1 MTSSSA
7 NTPQPRNA
15 APGAV
20 GVGVGALDLSD
31 RAAIAWGALF
41 VAAFVG
47 TFFEFFRY
55 QFVQATTQVQDWGHT
70 LLIPFISG
78 YFVYLQRE
86 KLALQ
91 RFAPSWTAFVL
102 LFVGLAIYS
111 ASAFG
116 PPAIQHHNV
125 RGVGVGFALLGC
137 LLAVFGTASFRWL
150 WFPWA
155 YWWVFGQTI
164 SERVMSRVT
173 ERLQDWSAIGADI
186 LLNTLGIDTDRVG
199 NVLTVHMSDGTTHPL
214 NVAEACSGMR
224 TLMAFLAIGV
234 ALAALGLPR
243 WWQRVLLVVAGVP
256 ISLFVNVLRVASLG
270 MLSMVDSNFS
280 TGEFHSMVGLVWLI
294 PAFLMFLGV
303 MWVIRNLVDEGQAPT
318 APRTGVKP

>member
-1 MTSSSA
+1 
-7 NTPQPRNA
+7 
-15 APGAV
+15 
-20 GVGVGALDLSD
+20 
-31 RAAIAWGALF
+31 
-41 VAAFVG
+41 
-47 TFFEFFRY
+47 
-55 QFVQATTQVQDWGHT
+55 
-70 LLIPFISG
+70 
-78 YFVYLQRE
+78 
-86 KLALQ
+86 
-91 RFAPSWTAFVL
+91 
-102 LFVGLAIYS
+102 
-111 ASAFG
+111 
-116 PPAIQHHNV
+116 
-125 RGVGVGFALLGC
+125 
-137 LLAVFGTASFRWL
+137 
-150 WFPWA
+150 
-155 YWWVFGQTI
+155 
-164 SERVMSRVT
+164 MSRDT

-303 MWVIRNLVDEGQAPT
+303 MWVIRNLVDESQAPT
-318 APRTGVKP
+318 APRTGVKS

>member
-1 MTSSSA
+1 M
-7 NTPQPRNA
+7 
-15 APGAV
+15 
-20 GVGVGALDLSD
+20 
-31 RAAIAWGALF
+31 
-41 VAAFVG
+41 
-47 TFFEFFRY
+47 
-55 QFVQATTQVQDWGHT
+55 
-70 LLIPFISG
+70 
-78 YFVYLQRE
+78 
-86 KLALQ
+86 
-91 RFAPSWTAFVL
+91 
-102 LFVGLAIYS
+102 
-111 ASAFG
+111 
-116 PPAIQHHNV
+116 

-186 LLNTLGIDTDRVG
+186 LLNTLGVDTDRVG

-303 MWVIRNLVDEGQAPT
+303 MWVIRNLVDEGQTPT
-318 APRTGVKP
+318 APRTGVKS